1 MPEPITPA
9 DLSRE
14 LGVDAKRIRE
24 YLRSEEG
31 KLVAPETH
39 WLLDETKA
47 AKVLAHFRAK
57 S

>member
-14 LGVDAKRIRE
+14 LDVSQRSIRAF
-24 YLRSEEG
+24 LRAENG
-31 KLVAPETH
+31 KLNPPMTRWELT
-39 WLLDETKA
+39 EEQA

-57 S
+57 R